1 MFEIYVDGSCS
12 GNGKKENFGGMGV
25 VVVKQG
31 QIVKEYCI
39 KDTNTTNN
47 RAELKAIIY
56 AIQIAKI
63 LNKETPREL
72 LIHSDSAYCANL
84 INQWMFSWS
93 SKGWIKGDGKEPEN
107 LDLVK
112 TLYELMQYE
121 RAIKIV
127 KIKGDRKSVV

>member
-1 MFEIYVDGSCS
+1 MSNGSNRKRVLYK
-12 GNGKKENFGGMGV
+12 GYKHN
-25 VVVKQG
+25 KQ
-31 QIVKEYCI
+31 QSRI
-39 KDTNTTNN
+39 KSYYLCNSDS
-47 RAELKAIIY
+47 
-56 AIQIAKI
+56 KI

-72 LIHSDSAYCANL
+72 LIHSDSTYCVNL

-93 SKGWIKGDGKEPEN
+93 SKDWKKEIGKEPEN

-127 KIKGDRKSVV
+127 KIKGHAGHEFNERADELATKGTELAKGGLNEPIK